1 MPSTF
6 ENSYDGAWVTSVQM
20 LNLMARRKY
29 TQHGREAV
37 SKEKHYNP
45 LYKLEN
51 EERGKVLSNR

>member
-1 MPSTF
+1 MVEKT
-6 ENSYDGAWVTSVQM
+6 
-20 LNLMARRKY
+20 
-29 TQHGREAV
+29 V